1 MITPFR
7 LVFIVL
13 FGIISPLF
21 ADTIDH
27 YMNIANNIPQME
39 LKADHASQAMARSSR
54 TVLSLA
60 CDSIADSLLVA
71 NDIAT
76 KAKHPLFCLPPGV
89 QLSATLLDELIRQA
103 YNSNP
108 QLKNATNP
116 PTVSTVALTAL
127 EQHYPCK

>member
-1 MITPFR
+1 MLTQTR
-7 LVFIVL
+7 LALTALFIFNL
-13 FGIISPLF
+13 PAH

-39 LKADHASQAMARSSR
+39 LKADRASQAWAHSSR
-54 TVLSLA
+54 TVLTLA

-71 NDIAT
+71 NEIAI
-76 KAKHPLFCLPPGV
+76 KMKHPLFCLPQGM
-89 QLSATLLDELIRQA
+89 QLTSTLLDELIQQS

-108 QLKNATNP
+108 QIKNAKTP
-116 PTVSTVALTAL
+116 PTVSTVALNAL